1 MSIFSLSNSTLAEL
15 QQINFLLVTL
25 AFNMQYC
32 KTLLGKSDVT
42 YCSKNKCLFYQG
54 GSTTVLHSLAMTSYG
69 RPSVSSTYVLV
80 HCAI

>member
-1 MSIFSLSNSTLAEL
+1 
-15 QQINFLLVTL
+15 
-25 AFNMQYC
+25 MQYC

-80 HCAI
+80 HCAIWIPNFSCHGLQFGYRAHEELFIQN